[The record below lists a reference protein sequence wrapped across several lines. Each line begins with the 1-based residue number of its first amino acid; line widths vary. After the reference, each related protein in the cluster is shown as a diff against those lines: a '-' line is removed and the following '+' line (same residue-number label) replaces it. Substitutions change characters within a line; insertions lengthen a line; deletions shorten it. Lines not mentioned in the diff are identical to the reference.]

1 MTLDIDIPDT
11 KVANFSNLAK
21 DELKTQINDISW
33 KLVEE
38 ALRVESSERLKG
50 DKQEV
55 TSSVVLKSAELF
67 LRRYNSK
74 KRNIKR
80 MCIEIFSTTFI
91 TLSGIGFTMAFYD
104 LQNKIWMLFI
114 SIMLLVIGIITYV
127 ITIKNKY
134 E

>member
-1 MTLDIDIPDT
+1 
-11 KVANFSNLAK
+11 
-21 DELKTQINDISW
+21 
-33 KLVEE
+33 
-38 ALRVESSERLKG
+38 
-50 DKQEV
+50 
-55 TSSVVLKSAELF
+55 
-67 LRRYNSK
+67 
-74 KRNIKR
+74 